1 MAGREKIDRPASSGA
16 SLSRRAFIGLGVGAG
31 LAGAGVLTARPS
43 AGQAVK
49 GGTLV
54 HAFRDPINTLD
65 PPVPNSDSLGRLLN
79 SFLDPLV
86 WQPEPGKFVPGL
98 AASWQVA
105 PDATRFTFTLREGVK
120 FHDGTPFNAA
130 AVKATFDRIVDPQL
144 KALLI
149 GQLGPYDGTDVLG
162 DHQVRVR
169 FKESYPLFMHYLSAV
184 ALRPVSPTGVKKWGA
199 DFGQNLVGTGP
210 FALTKFTPQEITFDR
225 FADYNWAPA
234 FLDHKGPAYLD
245 KVVLRF
251 VPESSTRNIALEKG
265 ESQLIDFVP
274 DADVKRFRADPKF
287 AVDVIPVPGLP
298 QLLQLNVTKPPLD
311 DKRVRQAIQ
320 YAVDQ
325 KKLCD
330 VLFFGVRRPGYGV
343 LASSTPGYWKGVE
356 EAYKFS
362 PDKAKALLD
371 AAGWKMGAGGIR
383 EKGGEKL
390 SLLYITTNRA
400 EYTQA
405 GEVVQDMLKQVGI
418 EMKIDA
424 MSNAASLTKYQM
436 NEHHIGRLGEINSD
450 PGVMAY
456 PVHSRNIK
464 GGTQGNRSRYSN
476 PEIDAQLDAAAKE
489 IDPKKRLQMYEA
501 LQKAVT
507 EEAFILGTFE
517 QTLINVRSRNLEGL
531 VYDNLGRFFFHK
543 TWLKA

>member
-1 MAGREKIDRPASSGA
+1 M
-16 SLSRRAFIGLGVGAG
+16 
-31 LAGAGVLTARPS
+31 
-43 AGQAVK
+43 
-49 GGTLV
+49 
-54 HAFRDPINTLD
+54 
-65 PPVPNSDSLGRLLN
+65 
-79 SFLDPLV
+79 

-98 AASWQVA
+98 ATSWQVT

-120 FHDGTPFNAA
+120 FHDGTPCNAA

-162 DHQVRVR
+162 DYQVRVR
-169 FKESYPLFMHYLSAV
+169 FKEPYPLFLHYLSSV
-184 ALRPVSPTGVKKWGA
+184 ALRPVSPAGVKKWGA

-210 FALTKFTPQEITFDR
+210 FALTKFTPAEITFER

-251 VPESSTRNIALEKG
+251 VPESSTRLIALERG
-265 ESQLIDFVP
+265 ESQLVDFVP
-274 DADVKRFRADPKF
+274 DADVKRFRADQKF
-287 AVDVIPVPGLP
+287 VVDVIPVPGLP

-371 AAGWKMGAGGIR
+371 AAGWKVGAGGIR

-424 MSNAASLTKYQM
+424 MSNAASPHEVPDERAPRRAPGRDQLRSRRHDLPGPLP
-436 NEHHIGRLGEINSD
+436 EHQGRD
-450 PGVMAY
+450 PGQPLALQQ
-456 PVHSRNIK
+456 PRDRRPA
-464 GGTQGNRSRYSN
+464 GRGRQGDR
-476 PEIDAQLDAAAKE
+476 PE
-489 IDPKKRLQMYEA
+489 EA
-501 LQKAVT
+501 LPDVRGAPEGRHGGGVHPRHVRADAHQRPLPEPRRARLRQPGAV
-507 EEAFILGTFE
+507 LLP
-517 QTLINVRSRNLEGL
+517 QDVVEGL
-531 VYDNLGRFFFHK
+531 TRPSMARGRRAPGLGGRRQRHGRRDR
-543 TWLKA
+543 TETS

>member
-1 MAGREKIDRPASSGA
+1 MSARGRVDRSSGA
-16 SLSRRAFIGLGVGAG
+16 NPSRRAFLGLGIGAG
-31 LAGAGVLTARPS
+31 LAGAGLLTARPS
-43 AGQAVK
+43 AGQPVR

-86 WQPEPGKFVPGL
+86 WQPEPGKFLPGL
-98 AASWQVA
+98 ATSWQVT
-105 PDATRFTFTLREGVK
+105 PDATRYTFTLREGVK
-120 FHDGTPFNAA
+120 FHDGTPFNGV
-130 AVKATFDRIVDPQL
+130 AVKATLDRIVDPQL

-162 DHQVRVR
+162 DHQIRVR
-169 FKESYPLFMHYLSAV
+169 FKEPYPLFLHYLGAT
-184 ALRPVSPTGVKKWGA
+184 ALRPVSPAGVKKWGA

-210 FALTKFTPQEITFDR
+210 FALTKFSPSEITFER

-245 KVVLRF
+245 RVVLRL
-251 VPESSTRNIALEKG
+251 VPESSTRLIALEKG

-274 DADVKRFRADPKF
+274 DGDVKRFRSDPKF
-287 AVDVIPVPGLP
+287 VVDVIPVPGLP

-325 KKLCD
+325 KKLVD

-343 LASSTPGYWKGVE
+343 LASPTPGYWKGVE
-356 EAYKFS
+356 EAYRHS

-371 AAGWKMGAGGIR
+371 AAGWKPGAGGIR
-383 EKGGEKL
+383 EKDGQRL

-405 GEVVQDMLKQVGI
+405 GEVVQDMLRQVGI

-436 NEHHIGRLGEINSD
+436 NEHHVGRLGEINAD
-450 PGVMAY
+450 PSSMTY
-456 PVHSRNIK
+456 PVHSRNIR

-476 PEIDAQLDAAAKE
+476 PETDAQLDAAAKE
-489 IDPKKRLQMYEA
+489 IDPRKRMQMYEA

-517 QTLINVRSRNLEGL
+517 QTLIHVRSRNLEGL

>member
-1 MAGREKIDRPASSGA
+1 MAGD
-16 SLSRRAFIGLGVGAG
+16 AG
-31 LAGAGVLTARPS
+31 
-43 AGQAVK
+43 
-49 GGTLV
+49 
-54 HAFRDPINTLD
+54 
-65 PPVPNSDSLGRLLN
+65 
-79 SFLDPLV
+79 
-86 WQPEPGKFVPGL
+86 
-98 AASWQVA
+98 
-105 PDATRFTFTLREGVK
+105 ATRFTFTLREGVK
-120 FHDGTPFNAA
+120 FHDGTPCNGA

-162 DHQVRVR
+162 DHQIRVR
-169 FKESYPLFMHYLSAV
+169 FKEPYPLFLHYLSAT
-184 ALRPVSPTGVKKWGA
+184 ALRPVSPAGVKKWGA

-210 FALTKFTPQEITFDR
+210 FALTKFTPAEITFER

-251 VPESSTRNIALEKG
+251 VPESSTRLIALERG
-265 ESQLIDFVP
+265 ESQLVDFVP
-274 DADVKRFRADPKF
+274 DADVKRFRADQKF
-287 AVDVIPVPGLP
+287 VVDVIPVPGLP

-356 EAYKFS
+356 EVYKFS

-371 AAGWKMGAGGIR
+371 AAGWKVGAGGMR

-450 PGVMAY
+450 PGVMTY

-464 GGTQGNRSRYSN
+464 GGPRATARGTATPRSTASSTR
-476 PEIDAQLDAAAKE
+476 P
-489 IDPKKRLQMYEA
+489 PR
-501 LQKAVT
+501 
-507 EEAFILGTFE
+507 
-517 QTLINVRSRNLEGL
+517 RSTRRSASRCTRRCRRPSRRRRSSSARSSRRSSTSAPGASKGSSTTTWGGSSSQDVVEGL
-531 VYDNLGRFFFHK
+531 TRPSMARGRRAPGLGGRRPRHGRRGPHGWR
-543 TWLKA
+543 TR

>member
-1 MAGREKIDRPASSGA
+1 MKRRDRIGGAGSDEKLG
-16 SLSRRAFIGLGVGAG
+16 RRAFIGLGLGAG
-31 LAGAGVLTARPS
+31 LATAGVLTARLS
-43 AGQAVK
+43 AAQAVR

-65 PPVPNSDSLGRLLN
+65 PPVPNSDSLSRLLN

-86 WQPEPGKFVPGL
+86 WQPESGKFFPGL
-98 AASWQVA
+98 ATAWQVT
-105 PDATRFTFTLREGVK
+105 PDATRYTFTLREGVK
-120 FHDGTPFNAA
+120 FHDGTPCNAA
-130 AVKATFDRIVDPQL
+130 AVKATFDRVADPQL
-144 KALLI
+144 KALLV
-149 GQLGPYDGTDVLG
+149 GLLGPYDGTDVLG
-162 DHQVRVR
+162 DHQIRVR
-169 FKESYPLFMHYLSAV
+169 FKEPFPLFLHNLSATG
-184 ALRPVSPTGVKKWGA
+184 LRPVSPTAVKKFGA

-210 FALTKFTPQEITFDR
+210 FALVKYTPSEITFDR

-234 FLDHKGPAYLD
+234 FLDHKGPANLD
-245 KVVLRF
+245 RIVLRL
-251 VPESSTRNIALEKG
+251 VPEASTRLIALERG
-265 ESQLIDFVP
+265 ESHLVDFVP
-274 DADVKRFRADPKF
+274 DADVKRFRANPKF

-298 QLLQLNVTKPPLD
+298 QLLQMNVTKPPLD

-325 KKLCD
+325 KKLVD

-343 LASSTPGYWKGVE
+343 LASPTLGYWKGVE
-356 EAYKFS
+356 EAYRYS

-371 AAGWKMGAGGIR
+371 AAGWKPGAGGVR
-383 EKGGEKL
+383 EKNGERL
-390 SLLYITTNRA
+390 SILYITTDRA
-400 EYTQA
+400 EYTQT

-424 MSNAASLTKYQM
+424 MSNAASLTKYQA
-436 NEHHIGRLGEINSD
+436 NEHNVGRLGEINAD
-450 PGVMAY
+450 PSVMSF

-476 PEIDAQLDAAAKE
+476 PEVDAQLDAAEKE
-489 IDPKKRLQMYEA
+489 TDSRKRLQMYET
-501 LQKAVT
+501 LQKTVT

-517 QTLINVRSRNLEGL
+517 QTLILVRARNLEGL
-531 VYDNLGRFFFHK
+531 SYDNLGRFFFHK

>member
-1 MAGREKIDRPASSGA
+1 MDGRRESIGGA
-16 SLSRRAFIGLGVGAG
+16 SGGKLDRRAFIGLGLGAG
-31 LAGAGVLTARPS
+31 LATAGLLTARPS

-79 SFLDPLV
+79 AFLDPLV
-86 WQPEPGKFVPGL
+86 WQPEPGKFFPGL
-98 AASWQVA
+98 ATSWQVT
-105 PDATRFTFTLREGVK
+105 PDAMRYTFTLREGVK
-120 FHDGTPFNAA
+120 FHDGTAFNAA
-130 AVKATFDRIVDPQL
+130 AAKATFDRVADPQL
-144 KALLI
+144 KALLV
-149 GQLGPYDGTDVLG
+149 GLLGPYDGTDVLG
-162 DHQVRVR
+162 DHQIRVR
-169 FKESYPLFMHYLSAV
+169 FKEAFPLFLHNLSATG
-184 ALRPVSPTGVKKWGA
+184 LRPVSPTAVKKFGA

-210 FALTKFTPQEITFDR
+210 FMLAKFSPSEIVFDR
-225 FADYNWAPA
+225 FADYNWAPS

-245 KVVLRF
+245 HVVLRL
-251 VPESSTRNIALEKG
+251 VPEASTRLIALERG
-265 ESQLIDFVP
+265 ESQLVDFVP
-274 DADVKRFRADPKF
+274 DADVKRFRASPKF
-287 AVDVIPVPGLP
+287 TVDVIPVPGLP

-320 YAVDQ
+320 YAIDQ
-325 KKLCD
+325 KKLVD

-356 EAYKFS
+356 EAYRFS

-371 AAGWKMGAGGIR
+371 QAGWKPGAGGVR
-383 EKGGEKL
+383 EKGGERL

-400 EYTQA
+400 EYTQT

-424 MSNAASLTKYQM
+424 MSNAASLTKYQA
-436 NEHHIGRLGEINSD
+436 NEHHVGRLGEINAD
-450 PGVMAY
+450 PSVMSF

-476 PEIDAQLDAAAKE
+476 PEVDAQLDAAEKE
-489 IDPKKRLQMYEA
+489 IDPRKRLQMYET
-501 LQKAVT
+501 LQKTVT
-507 EEAFILGTFE
+507 EEAFIIGTFE
-517 QTLINVRSRNLEGL
+517 QTLIQVRAKNLEG
-531 VYDNLGRFFFHK
+531 VSYDNLGRLFFHK
-543 TWLKA
+543 AWLRA